1 MILTADVRNGGVSVG
16 LVSAE
21 GQWQAIVRL
30 SAVDRSADEWAF
42 LIRSLFAERGMG
54 LQDLSQAVLSSVVPA
69 WTGIF
74 VDVLEG
80 FLPRGASCLVVG
92 PGIKT
97 GLRIRTDNPAEV
109 GSDLVCNAV
118 AASALVPVP
127 CIIIDFSTTLSF
139 TALDRQGD
147 LVGVALVPGL
157 EAAASDLRLRAAQ
170 IPQVKLEAPE
180 RALGKNTAES
190 IRSGIMLGWAGLTD
204 RLIEEISREI
214 ASPGTQPSLVG
225 TGWYDQAPV
234 RTRQPLTL
242 WESNLAMQG
251 LYRIAMKNRG

>member
-1 MILTADVRNGGVSVG
+1 MIIAADVRNGGVSVG

-21 GQWQAIVRL
+21 GQWQAIVWL

-42 LIRSLFAERGMG
+42 LIRALFAERGMG

-147 LVGVALVPGL
+147 LVVWRWPPVWKRPPRTSGSGPPRYPGK
-157 EAAASDLRLRAAQ
+157 ARSSRAC
-170 IPQVKLEAPE
+170 
-180 RALGKNTAES
+180 
-190 IRSGIMLGWAGLTD
+190 
-204 RLIEEISREI
+204 
-214 ASPGTQPSLVG
+214 PG
-225 TGWYDQAPV
+225 
-234 RTRQPLTL
+234 
-242 WESNLAMQG
+242 EK
-251 LYRIAMKNRG
+251 YR

>member
-1 MILTADVRNGGVSVG
+1 MILAADLRNGGISVG

-21 GQWQAIVRL
+21 GHWQAIVRL
-30 SAVDRSADEWAF
+30 SAADRSADEWAF
-42 LIRSLFAERGMG
+42 LIRSLFAERGINLAG
-54 LQDLSQAVLSSVVPA
+54 IDQAVLSSVVPA
-69 WTGIF
+69 WTSTF
-74 VDVLEG
+74 AAVLER
-80 FLPRGASCLVVG
+80 FLSPSTSCLVVG

-118 AASALVPVP
+118 ASSALVSPP

-147 LVGVALVPGL
+147 LVGVALAPGL

-170 IPQVKLEAPE
+170 IPQVKLEEPE

-190 IRSGIMLGWAGLTD
+190 IRSGVMLGWAGLTD

-214 ASPGTQPSLVG
+214 STPDRVPALVG
-225 TGWYDQAPV
+225 TGWYDRPPV
-234 RTRQPLTL
+234 KTLRRIEL
-242 WESNLAMQG
+242 WEPKLAMQG
-251 LYRIAMKNRG
+251 LYRIAMKNR

>member
-1 MILTADVRNGGVSVG
+1 MIITADVRNGGVSVG

-21 GQWQAIVRL
+21 GQWKSIVRL

-42 LIRSLFAERGMG
+42 IIRALFAERGIS
-54 LQDLSQAVLSSVVPA
+54 LERVSQGILSSVVPA
-69 WTGIF
+69 WTSTF
-74 VDVLEG
+74 VSVLER
-80 FLPRGASCLVVG
+80 FLPRETSCLVVG

-118 AASALVPVP
+118 GASALVTVP
-127 CIIIDFSTTLSF
+127 CIIIDFATTLSF

-147 LVGVALVPGL
+147 LVGVALAPGL
-157 EAAASDLRLRAAQ
+157 EAAVSDLRLRAAQ
-170 IPQVKLEAPE
+170 IPQVKLEEPE

-190 IRSGIMLGWAGLTD
+190 IRSGVMLGWAGLTD
-204 RLIEEISREI
+204 RLIDEIGREI
-214 ASPGTQPSLVG
+214 GLPEAAPTLVG
-225 TGWYDQAPV
+225 TGWYDRPPV
-234 RTRQPLTL
+234 KTRRAFDL
-242 WESNLAMQG
+242 WESNLALQG